1 MRIYNKIFFVI
12 IKIFILHKYNA
23 ICTYVY
29 LSNTFKIKHIHIHVT
44 FTSYSRNAMMNYD
57 LSFCAK

>member
-1 MRIYNKIFFVI
+1 MFSAI
-12 IKIFILHKYNA
+12 IKIFILHKYMRYVH
-23 ICTYVY
+23 TYVY
-29 LSNTFKIKHIHIHVT
+29 LSNTFKTKHIHIHVT

>member
-1 MRIYNKIFFVI
+1 MRIYNKMFFVI

-29 LSNTFKIKHIHIHVT
+29 LSNTFKTKHTCNIHIIQSKH
-44 FTSYSRNAMMNYD
+44 D
-57 LSFCAK
+57 DEL